1 MIHCSR
7 TINEAMKTCNKIE
20 ENCSSSIRDLDKVY
34 HSESMHEMEVNA
46 DLLGVDLCNPYVLL
60 LLAKQA
66 AYHHAVWSHTKK
78 RFTAFKNILRHN
90 KSVKESLKDMKFY
103 ALIHGELDKM
113 LKKYKGNSLYLIPG
127 LKKERKNIE
136 QVVNIVEKA
145 IAESKQR

>member
-60 LLAKQA
+60 FLAEQT
-66 AYHHAVWSHTKK
+66 AYHHAFWQHTKK
-78 RFTAFKNILRHN
+78 RFTAFKNILRRN
-90 KSVKESLKDMKFY
+90 RLVRKSLEDMKFY
-103 ALIHGELDKM
+103 ALISGKLDEM
-113 LKKYKGNSLYLIPG
+113 TKYKDHPLYGTPG
-127 LKKERKNIE
+127 RMQELKNVK
-136 QVVNIVEKA
+136 QVVEIVEKA
-145 IAESKQR
+145 IANGR

>member
-7 TINEAMKTCNKIE
+7 TINEAMKTYNTIE
-20 ENCSSSIRDLDKVY
+20 ENCGSSISNLDKVY

-60 LLAKQA
+60 FLAKQA
-66 AYHHAVWSHTKK
+66 AYHHAFWSHTKK

-103 ALIHGELDKM
+103 ALICGELDEM
-113 LKKYKGNSLYLIPG
+113 LKKYKGNSLYGIPG
-127 LKKERKNIE
+127 LKKEQKNIE

-145 IAESKQR
+145 IANGR

>member
-1 MIHCSR
+1 MEDRNTLESNCHC
-7 TINEAMKTCNKIE
+7 TGA
-20 ENCSSSIRDLDKVY
+20 DLDKVY

-60 LLAKQA
+60 FLAKQA
-66 AYHHAVWSHTKK
+66 AYHHAFWSHTKK

-113 LKKYKGNSLYLIPG
+113 LKKYKGNSLYGIPG
-127 LKKERKNIE
+127 LKKEQKNIE
-136 QVVNIVEKA
+136 QVVEIVEKA
-145 IAESKQR
+145 IANGR